1 MKFAVKVVLFVAVAL
16 ALDVGTAN
24 PVQAS
29 VPAVVGT
36 AGVNPVPIPLPNLP
50 MRSIIVAPIV
60 CPEGQRADWKGKCR
74 DVW

>member
-24 PVQAS
+24 PVQVS

-36 AGVNPVPIPLPNLP
+36 AGVNPVPLPNLP